1 MPIEIGPSDGLRRLG
16 YLVVIACVLLPLAAP
31 LAWPWRFALAALTL
45 LVGVASWRLFLQR
58 CPDALI
64 EDPDGR
70 LALLTRDGRRLRVND
85 VERGIVRPWLVSAV
99 LRTPG
104 GRVNLWVPGWALPE
118 QTHWRLRRALIGF
131 RRSAPAV

>member
-1 MPIEIGPSDGLRRLG
+1 MPIEIMPSNGLRRLG
-16 YLVVIACVLLPLAAP
+16 YLAVLACVLLPLVSP
-31 LAWPWRFALAALTL
+31 LTLPWRIVLAVLTL
-45 LVGVASWRLFLQR
+45 LVGLASWRSFLQR
-58 CPDALI
+58 CPDALVP
-64 EDPDGR
+64 EPDGR
-70 LALLTRDGRRLRVND
+70 LALLTRDGRRVRVND

-104 GRVNLWVPGWALPE
+104 GRVNLFVPGWALPE